1 MSDHPLLQRLAAA
14 RVVPIVQASTAAYAE
29 RAVRWLSDA
38 GLHCFEIAANMPDA
52 LALIRA
58 LASDRALRVGAG
70 SVDGEAVATAC
81 LRAGASFIAAPWVDA
96 TLAAPCRAASAL
108 LMLGAMTPTE
118 VRAALAAGA
127 DVIRVF
133 PARSAGGAGHI
144 RALHGILPDVA
155 LSPSGGIEL
164 SDVSTYLAA
173 GARFIGL
180 GSALVSER
188 RIAAGDRLAIQD
200 AARRVA

>member
-1 MSDHPLLQRLAAA
+1 MSSHPLLARLAAA
-14 RVVPIVQASTAAYAE
+14 RVVPVVQTSTASHAE
-29 RAVRWLSDA
+29 KAVRWLSDA
-38 GLHCFEIAANMPDA
+38 GLHCFEIAASIPDA

-58 LASDRALRVGAG
+58 LATDPALLVGAG
-70 SVDGEAVATAC
+70 SVGDEAAAAAC
-81 LRAGASFIAAPWVDA
+81 LRAGARFIAASWVDA

-108 LMLGAMTPTE
+108 VMLGAVTPTE
-118 VRAALAAGA
+118 VRAALIAGA
-127 DVIRVF
+127 DVVRVF

-144 RALHGILPDVA
+144 RALRGSFPNVA
-155 LSPSGGIEL
+155 FSPSGGIEL
-164 SDVSTYLAA
+164 SDVGAYLAA
-173 GARFIGL
+173 GARFVGL